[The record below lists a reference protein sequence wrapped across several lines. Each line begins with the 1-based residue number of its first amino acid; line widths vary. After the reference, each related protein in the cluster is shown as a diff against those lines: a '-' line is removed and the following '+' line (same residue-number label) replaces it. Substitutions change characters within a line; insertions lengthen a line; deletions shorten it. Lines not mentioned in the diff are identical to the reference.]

1 MNVPAFD
8 KKKSFSNKNNHNWT
22 LPSEEELRFQIE
34 QLEGKLHDDR
44 ITLERL
50 IVGVS
55 YFTPVFV
62 IILIATWFALH

>member
-8 KKKSFSNKNNHNWT
+8 PKKTFLNQNNHKWK
-22 LPSEEELRFQIE
+22 LPSEEELKLQIE
-34 QLEGKLHDDR
+34 QLEGKLHDDG

-55 YFTPVFV
+55 YFTPVLA